1 MSIPVKMPVSC
12 PKCKRS
18 FQVTAYRSVNTDLRR
33 DLPEQIISGKFF
45 EAPCPRCGF
54 VAHLEYNVL
63 YNDLKHR
70 AMIWVISPNSPT
82 YESDLGEARVSLL
95 ATRQMGGKVRIVND
109 ITSLREKVAC
119 LESGRDDRIIELY
132 KYVLEFNLAQQ
143 QPDERVEKS
152 FYTSSRGKEVF
163 FFYTSSGQ
171 EYHVDFPEDG
181 YRIIESKYT
190 SKINSFKYDP
200 VPIIDRE
207 WVHKFLSDADLD
219 DEETEDEGEEEPAF
233 DSSSRPPIR
242 FCRKCGS
249 SLLPDS
255 EFCSNCG
262 TRVLR

>member
-82 YESDLGEARVSLL
+82 YESDLGEAKISLL
-95 ATRQMGGKVRIVND
+95 TTRQMGGTVRIIND
-109 ITSLREKVAC
+109 ITALREKVAC
-119 LESGRDDRIIELY
+119 LESGRDDRIIELL
-132 KYVLEFNLAQQ
+132 KFVLEQDFARKKPGQSV
-143 QPDERVEKS
+143 ERS
-152 FYTSSRGKEVF
+152 FYTGSHGKEMI

-171 EYHVDFPEDG
+171 EFHTNFPEDG
-181 YRIIESKYT
+181 YQSIKDQFEAA
-190 SKINSFKYDP
+190 INSYTYDL
-200 VPIIDRE
+200 VPIIDGE
-207 WVHKFLSDADLD
+207 WAFQFLSDVSSN
-219 DEETEDEGEEEPAF
+219 DEEAVEEVEEAPF
-233 DSSSRPPIR
+233 LDSTARPPIR